1 MTGVEWVKWPW
12 ILAATGWVVVVALLV
27 HWRGRLRHPGSV
39 ATLRTADSR
48 PPEEQIRSARRSV
61 LDLLAKIRQ
70 LPESARQES
79 LARLAGR
86 EGEAAQVLLARGEVD
101 EGGLY
106 RERRGYVTVWWITL
120 ESYSSGFILAGHC
133 GVAGRES
140 GRGDYCGLYGVTVE
154 DDLGQV
160 YLSQGASGGELGTR
174 LSFVPG
180 LDPRARQ
187 VRVTLRS
194 AILVSSEE
202 PHRDPRSPRARP
214 THTEESLLDQP
225 WAFDIPLE
233 APADG
238 AASR

>member
-1 MTGVEWVKWPW
+1 MGLEERQFLQ
-12 ILAATGWVVVVALLV
+12 LAYQGLVMALP
-27 HWRGRLRHPGSV
+27 RFRS
-39 ATLRTADSR
+39 DSL
-48 PPEEQIRSARRSV
+48 Q
-61 LDLLAKIRQ
+61 
-70 LPESARQES
+70 
-79 LARLAGR
+79 
-86 EGEAAQVLLARGEVD
+86 QVYFLNH
-101 EGGLY
+101 